1 MFIPDPDS
9 HAPTGEEIF
18 RVTGWSSGEILFAY
32 DHDEIDMIDAVR
44 SIHDASCTILQEL
57 RERREKAKEN

>member
-18 RVTGWSSGEILFAY
+18 CVTGFSSGEILFAY
-32 DHDEIDMIDAVR
+32 DHNQIDMLDAVKL
-44 SIHDASCTILQEL
+44 IHDSTHTILQEL